1 MTAEQSKALATLDI
15 SRARRAEA
23 DMTQSVT
30 LVTGASGFLGK
41 AVTKQLAENSVCTV
55 GLDPRPSPTTHVV
68 DALSD
73 RQKLKMLL
81 TAEKITH
88 IIHAGGVSG
97 PMVLADDPAEVIAI
111 NVLGSLNLLYAA
123 LESGVGTF
131 VYCSSAAAL
140 GNFYEDEPVDDQYP
154 LRPNNTYSASKAAM
168 EMVLQGLWG
177 KIPLDLCSLRF
188 TVIYGPGRETTFTVE
203 EIVHA
208 ALAGETARIQPMT
221 DWPYV
226 YIDDAARAAV
236 QACFS
241 KSRKRLSYFIAHPEK
256 VTPDDIAAAA
266 AAAGKPV
273 GLEIDASKPKAARG
287 PLDIEPAARDFG
299 FRAQVDH
306 REGVRR
312 LIESTR

>member
-1 MTAEQSKALATLDI
+1 M
-15 SRARRAEA
+15 A
-23 DMTQSVT
+23 DNVT

-41 AVTKQLAENSVCTV
+41 AVMKLLAEQKQRTI
-55 GLDPRPSPTTHVV
+55 GLDPRASATTQVV
-68 DALSD
+68 DGLSD
-73 RQKLKMLL
+73 RSKITKLL
-81 TAEKITH
+81 TGEKVTH

-97 PMVLADDPAEVIAI
+97 PMVLADDPVKVITI

-123 LESGVGTF
+123 LDTGVRTF
-131 VYCSSAAAL
+131 IYCSSAAAL
-140 GNFYEDEPVDDQYP
+140 GSFHESVPVDENYP

-168 EMVLQGLWG
+168 EMVMRGLWG

-188 TVIYGPGRETTFTVE
+188 TVIYGPGRETTYTVE
-203 EIVHA
+203 EIVGA
-208 ALAGETARIQPMT
+208 ALAGRAARIAPMA

-236 QACFS
+236 QACYA
-241 KSRKRLSYFIAHPEK
+241 KGRKQLSYFIAHPER

-273 GLEIDASKPKAARG
+273 RIEIDASRPKAERG
-287 PLDIEPAARDFG
+287 PLDVESAAQDFG
-299 FRAQVDH
+299 FRAQVGH

-312 LIESTR
+312 LIEAAR

>member
-1 MTAEQSKALATLDI
+1 M
-15 SRARRAEA
+15 A
-23 DMTQSVT
+23 DNVT

-41 AVTKQLAENSVCTV
+41 AVMKLLAEQKQRTI
-55 GLDPRPSPTTHVV
+55 GLDPRASATTQVV
-68 DALSD
+68 DGLSD
-73 RQKLKMLL
+73 RSKITKLL
-81 TAEKITH
+81 TGEKVTH

-97 PMVLADDPAEVIAI
+97 PMVLADDPVKVITI

-123 LESGVGTF
+123 LDTGVRTF
-131 VYCSSAAAL
+131 IYCSSAAAL
-140 GNFYEDEPVDDQYP
+140 GSFHESVPVDENYP

-168 EMVLQGLWG
+168 EMVMRGLWG

-188 TVIYGPGRETTFTVE
+188 TVIYGPGRETTYTVE
-203 EIVHA
+203 EIVGA
-208 ALAGETARIQPMT
+208 ALAGRAARIAPMA

-236 QACFS
+236 QACYA
-241 KSRKRLSYFIAHPEK
+241 KGRKQLSYFIAHPEK

-273 GLEIDASKPKAARG
+273 RVEIDGSKPKTERG

-299 FRAQVDH
+299 FRAQVGH

-312 LIESTR
+312 LIETAR

>member
-1 MTAEQSKALATLDI
+1 M
-15 SRARRAEA
+15 A
-23 DMTQSVT
+23 DNVT

-41 AVTKQLAENSVCTV
+41 AVMKLLAEQKQRTI
-55 GLDPRPSPTTHVV
+55 GLDPRASATTQVV
-68 DALSD
+68 DDLSN
-73 RQKLKMLL
+73 RSKLTKLL
-81 TAEKITH
+81 TSEKVTH

-97 PMVLADDPAEVIAI
+97 PMVLADDPVKVITI

-123 LESGVGTF
+123 LDTGVRTF
-131 VYCSSAAAL
+131 IYCSSAAAL
-140 GNFYEDEPVDDQYP
+140 GSFHESVPVDENYP

-168 EMVLQGLWG
+168 EMVMRGLWG

-188 TVIYGPGRETTFTVE
+188 TVIYGPGRETTYTVE
-203 EIVHA
+203 EIVGA
-208 ALAGETARIQPMT
+208 ALAGRAARIAPMA

-236 QACFS
+236 QACYA
-241 KSRKRLSYFIAHPEK
+241 KGRKQLSYFIAHPEK

-273 GLEIDASKPKAARG
+273 RIEVDASRPRADRG
-287 PLDIEPAARDFG
+287 PLDVEPAARDFG
-299 FRAQVDH
+299 FRAQVGH

-312 LIESTR
+312 LIEAAR

>member
-1 MTAEQSKALATLDI
+1 MSAEQF
-15 SRARRAEA
+15 
-23 DMTQSVT
+23 VT

-41 AVTKQLAENSVCTV
+41 AVTKLLAENSLRTV

-73 RQKLKMLL
+73 RQKLKTLL
-81 TAEKITH
+81 TTEKITH

-97 PMVLADDPAEVIAI
+97 PMVLTDDPAEVIAI

-123 LESGVGTF
+123 LESGVRTF

-168 EMVLQGLWG
+168 ELVLQGLWG
-177 KIPLDLCSLRF
+177 KVPLDLCSLRF
-188 TVIYGPGRETTFTVE
+188 TVIYGPGRETRFTVE
-203 EIVHA
+203 EIVRA
-208 ALAGETARIQPMT
+208 ALAGEPARIQPMT

-241 KSRKRLSYFIAHPEK
+241 KSRKHLSYFIAHPEK

-266 AAAGKPV
+266 AAAGEPV
-273 GLEIDASKPKAARG
+273 RLEIDGSKAKAARG

-299 FRAQVDH
+299 FRAQVGH

>member
-1 MTAEQSKALATLDI
+1 M
-15 SRARRAEA
+15 A
-23 DMTQSVT
+23 DNVA

-41 AVTKQLAENSVCTV
+41 AVMKLLAEQGQRAI
-55 GLDPRPSPTTHVV
+55 GLDPRPSDTTQVV
-68 DALSD
+68 DDLSD
-73 RQKLKMLL
+73 RAKLAKLL
-81 TAEKITH
+81 SGENVTH

-97 PMVLADDPAEVIAI
+97 PMVLADDPLKVITI

-123 LESGVGTF
+123 MDASVRTF

-140 GNFYEDEPVDDQYP
+140 GSFHESAPVDESYP
-154 LRPNNTYSASKAAM
+154 LRPNNTYSASKAAV
-168 EMVLQGLWG
+168 EMVLCGLWG
-177 KIPLDLCSLRF
+177 KTQLDLCALRF
-188 TVIYGPGRETTFTVE
+188 TVIYGPGRETTYTVE
-203 EIVHA
+203 EIVGA
-208 ALAGETARIQPMT
+208 ALAGKTARIAPMG

-236 QACFS
+236 QACYANE
-241 KSRKRLSYFIAHPEK
+241 RRQLSYFIAHPER

-273 GLEIDASKPKAARG
+273 RIEIDRSRPKAERG

-299 FRAQVDH
+299 FRAQVGH

-312 LIESTR
+312 LIEAAR

>member
-1 MTAEQSKALATLDI
+1 M
-15 SRARRAEA
+15 A
-23 DMTQSVT
+23 DNVT

-41 AVTKQLAENSVCTV
+41 AVMKLLAEQKQRTI
-55 GLDPRPSPTTHVV
+55 GLDPRASATTQVV
-68 DALSD
+68 DGLSD
-73 RQKLKMLL
+73 RLKITKLL
-81 TAEKITH
+81 TGEKVTH

-97 PMVLADDPAEVIAI
+97 PMVLADDPVKVITI

-123 LESGVGTF
+123 LDTGVRTF
-131 VYCSSAAAL
+131 IYCSSAAAL
-140 GNFYEDEPVDDQYP
+140 GSFHESVPVDENYP

-168 EMVLQGLWG
+168 EMVMRGLWG

-188 TVIYGPGRETTFTVE
+188 TVIYGPGRETTYTVE
-203 EIVHA
+203 EIVGA
-208 ALAGETARIQPMT
+208 ALAGRAARIAPMA

-236 QACFS
+236 QACYA
-241 KSRKRLSYFIAHPEK
+241 KGRKQLSYFIAHPEK

-273 GLEIDASKPKAARG
+273 RIEVDASRPRADRG
-287 PLDIEPAARDFG
+287 PLDVEPAARDFG
-299 FRAQVDH
+299 FRAQVGH

-312 LIESTR
+312 LIEAAR

>member
-1 MTAEQSKALATLDI
+1 MGDN
-15 SRARRAEA
+15 
-23 DMTQSVT
+23 VT

-41 AVTKQLAENSVCTV
+41 AIMALLAEKSMHAI
-55 GLDPRPSPTTHVV
+55 GLDPRASSTVQVV
-68 DALSD
+68 DDLSD
-73 RQKLKMLL
+73 RQRLTKLL
-81 TAEKITH
+81 AENKVTH

-97 PMVLADDPAEVIAI
+97 PMVLADDPASVIAI

-123 LESGVGTF
+123 IDTGVRTF

-140 GNFYEDEPVDDQYP
+140 GSFYEAEAVGEDYP

-168 EMVLQGLWG
+168 EMVLRGLWTR
-177 KIPLDLCSLRF
+177 IPLDLCSLRF

-203 EIVHA
+203 QIVGA
-208 ALAGETARIQPMT
+208 ALAGGTARISPMT
-221 DWPYV
+221 DWPYI

-241 KSRKRLSYFIAHPEK
+241 ATRKQLSYFIAHAEK

-273 GLEIDASKPKAARG
+273 RIEIDSSKPRAARG

-299 FRAQVDH
+299 FRAQVGH

-312 LIESTR
+312 LIEAAR